1 MMSTMDGYWD
11 SWEGKWRQWRRRR
24 MRTVRLT
31 IPGEPIKKGDRR
43 ARLRE
48 AQIREHVVDEL
59 RMFKRS
65 TLTGPVALSLHLDPT
80 RNEPPDLP
88 KLAKFL
94 LDVLGAP
101 KSARRSGPSLYRDD
115 AQVKMLH
122 VSWYPTDKGA
132 SSASTRV
139 HARPLRDVIDDLRL
153 AYEIRLAG
161 QSLDVRDDPFAFNDV
176 YEDDWADDDGD
187 LDFLPADLRESLRRF
202 NRRHSQEF
210 LLQHTG
216 VLLRTNL
223 AAAPEWV
230 AGARPRRPRNDF
242 GSPRLRELW
251 ADLDKA
257 NDADWSALISQPL
270 TIPMPSL
277 PVRSGEDEFFR
288 AELDVQLAEFAGRW
302 PIMVPLEEPLNV
314 TILVVPP
321 VYSRRIITTTSGRR
335 PEKDLDNLALMV
347 MPPLRK
353 VFGPPTPSKLA
364 ITSYQVIQLA
374 RKPSDP
380 PAGYLRV
387 VLGSEIRFRSDWD
400 WIADYVDEHVDEELD

>member
-1 MMSTMDGYWD
+1 MMSTVDGYWD
-11 SWEGKWRQWRRRR
+11 SWDGTWRRWRTR
-24 MRTVRLT
+24 HTRTVRLS

-43 ARLRE
+43 ARQRE
-48 AQIREHVVDEL
+48 AEIREHVAHEL

-94 LDVLGAP
+94 LDVLGTRKAA
-101 KSARRSGPSLYRDD
+101 KGSEPSLYRDD
-115 AQVKMLH
+115 SQVKMLH
-122 VSWYPTDKGA
+122 VSWHPTDNDA

-139 HARPLRDVIDDLRL
+139 LARPLRDVIEDLRL
-153 AYEIRLAG
+153 AHEIDLAAND
-161 QSLDVRDDPFAFNDV
+161 LDIRDDPFASEAV
-176 YEDDWADDDGD
+176 YEEDWSDDAD
-187 LDFLPADLRESLRRF
+187 LDFLPAELRESLRRF
-202 NRRHSQEF
+202 NRTHRQRF

-216 VLLRTNL
+216 VLLRRNL
-223 AAAPEWV
+223 AAAPEWI
-230 AGARPRRPRNDF
+230 ADARPRRPRNDF
-242 GSPRLRELW
+242 GSPRLREIW
-251 ADLDKA
+251 ADLDEGNDKA
-257 NDADWSALISQPL
+257 WTALISQPL

-277 PVRSGEDEFFR
+277 PVRSGEDDFFR
-288 AELDVQLAEFAGRW
+288 TDLDAQLAEFSGRW

-321 VYSRRIITTTSGRR
+321 VYSRKITASGRR
-335 PEKDLDNLALMV
+335 PEKDLDNLALAV
-347 MPPLRK
+347 MPPLRR

-387 VLGSEIRFRSDWD
+387 VLGTEIRFRSDWD
-400 WIADYVDEHVDEELD
+400 WIADYVDEHADEELD